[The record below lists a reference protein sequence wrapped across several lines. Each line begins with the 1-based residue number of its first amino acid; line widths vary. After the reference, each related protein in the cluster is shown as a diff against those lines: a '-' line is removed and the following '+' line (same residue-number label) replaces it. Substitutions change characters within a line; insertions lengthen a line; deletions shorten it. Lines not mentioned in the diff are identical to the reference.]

1 MANKVAMGDLMIWL
15 PETKC
20 ERIPFAPTCKNLV
33 NYTAQVRYIS
43 AIVIRI
49 IRNNRVVEEVRV
61 SNGTLKA
68 KVYLVKLPVL
78 LKFDIFW
85 RFSLD
90 YQKNQ
95 VG

>member
-1 MANKVAMGDLMIWL
+1 MVAMIWL

-43 AIVIRI
+43 AIVIWI

-61 SNGTLKA
+61 SNSTLKA
-68 KVYLVKLPVL
+68 KVYLIRLPIV
-78 LKFDIFW
+78 LKFD
-85 RFSLD
+85 RFH
-90 YQKNQ
+90 
-95 VG
+95 